1 MVEHNIIDKTLWI
14 ITLAMPHFQHNF
26 ITLLF
31 LQLPKTCVM
40 SKKNIFILNCGRKK
54 KYILYKK

>member
-40 SKKNIFILNCGRKK
+40 S
-54 KYILYKK
+54 

>member
-1 MVEHNIIDKTLWI
+1 MIIFAKYLIFRGKHMVEHNIIDKTLWI

-40 SKKNIFILNCGRKK
+40 S
-54 KYILYKK
+54 